1 MTLAQGIGASI
12 AQMRA
17 GTALPPVDVDI
28 TKKILTMRTQLDTG
42 HTRRRGTQ
50 HCGCARQTLESYLM
64 ETQDARSVPTTT
76 RPKPGALSGL
86 RVLELADEQAEY
98 CGLALAGLGAEVIK
112 VEPPGGNTTRH
123 IGPFY
128 KDRHD
133 PERSLFFWQ
142 YNRGKRSIVLDLQQ
156 AQDRETFH
164 SLLAT
169 ADVFL
174 ESTPPGTLNSVGLGS
189 DALRQQ
195 YPTLIV
201 ARMSPFGDHGPW
213 AHFKGSDLIHLALGG
228 VMMNCG
234 YDPAPGGKYDLPP
247 IAPQMWHAYHIAGE
261 QLAMGI
267 LAALLYRWR
276 TGQGQYLSCAV
287 HEAVAKCT
295 EVDLMSWVLR
305 HAPVLRQTCRH
316 ARETVSAFP
325 SIVHTKDGRWVM
337 ANLGTRPGDTARLI
351 ALLERYGI
359 DAGLSAEQSAAPQGG
374 RFVPGTGPETASQGV
389 NPMEAVQRFVR
400 AFTYEN
406 VPWREAQE
414 AGMLWAPLRKPHEN
428 ALDPH
433 WLARTSCVDVPHP
446 ELGRSFR
453 YATSK
458 WLATATAW
466 SVGRRAPLLHEDAQL
481 VTQPPQRAVPT
492 LAPTPRGTASE
503 GLSPHRKPF
512 PLHGIR
518 ILDFTWFLAS
528 AGGTRFLSAFGAESI
543 KVELKSHP
551 DTRMAAMAPVGGR
564 EARAKATAPL
574 RPVSDPDMGGQ
585 FNNKNP
591 GKRGISLNVRHP
603 KGLEI
608 AKRLVAM
615 SDIVAEGFSPGV
627 LDNWG
632 LGYDVLR
639 SIKPDI
645 IYAQQSGMGAQGV
658 YGRFRTVGPIANA
671 FAGLSEMSGLPEPAM
686 PAGWGYSYLDWMG
699 AYSFALA
706 MLSALFHRERTGE
719 GQWVDASQSE
729 VGLFISGTT
738 LLDWSANG
746 RIWTRTG
753 NRSPNKP
760 AAPHGVYPCAGED
773 RWLTIACFTEP
784 EWRALIDVA
793 GHPAWAADPRFTALA
808 GRLAHQDAL
817 DALVAEWTRPLDAY
831 QTMHRL
837 QQAGVPAGVCQT
849 AEDRCDHDP
858 QLAALN
864 WLTEVTG
871 TKIGRWPVA
880 EVAVKMSES
889 PPYIGGRLD
898 RGAPCYGE
906 DNHYVYG
913 ELLGMSADEI
923 TALADEGVI

>member
-1 MTLAQGIGASI
+1 MAAQDERSAESH
-12 AQMRA
+12 
-17 GTALPPVDVDI
+17 I
-28 TKKILTMRTQLDTG
+28 TDM
-42 HTRRRGTQ
+42 
-50 HCGCARQTLESYLM
+50 
-64 ETQDARSVPTTT
+64 
-76 RPKPGALSGL
+76 PGALTGL
-86 RVLELADEQAEY
+86 RVIEVADEQAEY

-112 VEPPGGNTTRH
+112 VEPPGGNPTRR

-128 KDRHD
+128 EDRED

-142 YNRGKRSIVLDLQQ
+142 YNRGKRSLVLDLHQP
-156 AQDRETFH
+156 ADRGRFRA
-164 SLLAT
+164 LVAT
-169 ADVFL
+169 ADVLL
-174 ESTPPGTLNSVGLGS
+174 ESTPRGEL
-189 DALRQQ
+189 DALDLGAEALLQQ
-195 YPTLIV
+195 FPTLIV
-201 ARMSPFGDHGPW
+201 ARMSPFGDYGPW
-213 AHFKGSDLIHLALGG
+213 ADFKGSDLVHLALGG

-247 IAPQMWHAYHIAGE
+247 VAPQMWHAYHIAGE
-261 QLAMGI
+261 QLVMAI
-267 LAALLYRWR
+267 IAALIFRWR
-276 TGQGQYLSCAV
+276 TGKGQRLSCAV
-287 HEAVAKCT
+287 HEAVSKCT
-295 EVDLMSWVLR
+295 EVDLMSWVMRRVL
-305 HAPVLRQTCRH
+305 VLRQTCRH
-316 ARETVSAFP
+316 ARETVSPFP
-325 SIVHTKDGRWVM
+325 TIVHTKDGRWVM
-337 ANLGTRPGDTARLI
+337 ANLGTRPGDVARL
-351 ALLERYGI
+351 LDLVQRYGL
-359 DAGLSAEQSAAPQGG
+359 AANLSPEQLAAPQGG
-374 RFVPGTGPETASQGV
+374 RFIPGTAPETAAQGTHS
-389 NPMEAVQRFVR
+389 MEVVQRFVR

-433 WLARTSCVDVPHP
+433 WQARRSCTDVEHP
-446 ELGRSFR
+446 ELGRAFR

-458 WLATATAW
+458 WLGTATSW
-466 SVGRRAPLLHEDAQL
+466 KVGRRAPLLNEDAKT
-481 VTQPPQRAVPT
+481 VATPPSGGRPAVDAAARWPV
-492 LAPTPRGTASE
+492 SE
-503 GLSPHRKPF
+503 ELSPHGKPF

-564 EARAKATAPL
+564 AARERATAPL
-574 RPVSDPDMGGQ
+574 PGVTDPDMGGQ

-608 AKRLVAM
+608 VKRLVAM

-645 IYAQQSGMGAQGV
+645 IYVQQSGMGAQGT

-706 MLSALFHRERTGE
+706 MLTGLFHRARTGE
-719 GQWVDASQSE
+719 GQWIDASQSE

-746 RIWTRTG
+746 RIWTRYG
-753 NRSPNKP
+753 NRSPYKP

-773 RWLTIACFTEP
+773 RWITIACFTED
-784 EWRALIDVA
+784 EWRALTREA
-793 GHPAWAADPRFTALA
+793 GRPEWANDPRFANLTA
-808 GRLAHQDAL
+808 RLAHQDAL
-817 DALVAEWTRPLDAY
+817 DALVREWTQTQEAY
-831 QTMHRL
+831 RAMYSL
-837 QQAGVPAGVCQT
+837 QAAGVPAGVCQT

-858 QLAALN
+858 QLAALK

-889 PPYIGGRLD
+889 PAYIGGRLD

-906 DNHYVYG
+906 DNDYVYG
-913 ELLGMSADEI
+913 ELLGMSPQEI
-923 TALADEGVI
+923 KMLAEEGVI